1 MAERG
6 TTQGH
11 ETLNEPISTA
21 EVRLALAEP
30 RPKLRL
36 QIWPPAIVPSMLP
49 TSIGATREE
58 DPLRVLCLGPTEWL
72 IVATSQRPASS
83 HHLAASLAAAAPGR
97 DYALVDVSAGLQ
109 TLELRG
115 PTTRHLLAK
124 GCGLDLHPRRF
135 PAGRCTQTKF
145 AGLPVII
152 DCPDDSGRFDLY
164 VSRSYVSWITSWLEA
179 ALALDCP

>member
-1 MAERG
+1 MAERR
-6 TTQGH
+6 TTQGQ
-11 ETLNEPISTA
+11 ETLNEPISAA

-30 RPKLRL
+30 RPKLRV
-36 QIWPPAIVPSMLP
+36 QFWPPAIVPSMLLTP
-49 TSIGATREE
+49 IGATREE
-58 DPLRVLCLGPTEWL
+58 GPLRVLCLGPAEWL
-72 IVATSQRPASS
+72 IVATAQRPAASL
-83 HHLAASLAAAAPGR
+83 HLAALLTAVAPGR

-135 PAGRCTQTKF
+135 AAGRCAQTKF

-164 VSRSYVSWITSWLEA
+164 VSRSYVSWITAWLEA